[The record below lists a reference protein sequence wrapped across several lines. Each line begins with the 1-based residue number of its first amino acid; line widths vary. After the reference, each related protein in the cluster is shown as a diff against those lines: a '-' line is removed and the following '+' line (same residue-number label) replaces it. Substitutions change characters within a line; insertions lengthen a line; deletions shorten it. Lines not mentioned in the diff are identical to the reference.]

1 MAVLLMHCNQVKSV
15 LELTAFSLICPTV
28 LAFLT
33 GGAASAL
40 LATGA
45 SAPLPEAI
53 VAPLAEAI
61 ATHFFSTSRQVTW
74 FAPFSTTFVC
84 LTTCKAKNKRHVTRS
99 SEHSPGCATDK
110 FANLQGNNTQSKECI
125 LKHLLL

>member
-15 LELTAFSLICPTV
+15 SGLTAFNLICPPV

-33 GGAASAL
+33 GGAASAP

-45 SAPLPEAI
+45 SAQLPEA
-53 VAPLAEAI
+53 VDAPLAEAI
-61 ATHFFSTSRQVTW
+61 AAHFFSTSRQVTR
-74 FAPFSTTFVC
+74 FAPFPTTFVR
-84 LTTCKAKNKRHVTRS
+84 LATCKAQNKRNVIRS
-99 SEHSPGCATDK
+99 SELNPGCATDK

>member
-15 LELTAFSLICPTV
+15 SELTAFSLMCPTV
-28 LAFLT
+28 LAFLM
-33 GGAASAL
+33 GGAASAP

-53 VAPLAEAI
+53 ATPLAEAI
-61 ATHFFSTSRQVTW
+61 ATHFFSTSRQVTL
-74 FAPFSTTFVC
+74 FAPFPTTFVR
-84 LTTCKAKNKRHVTRS
+84 LATCKAKNKRNVIRS
-99 SEHSPGCATDK
+99 SELSPGYATDK

-125 LKHLLL
+125 PKHLLL